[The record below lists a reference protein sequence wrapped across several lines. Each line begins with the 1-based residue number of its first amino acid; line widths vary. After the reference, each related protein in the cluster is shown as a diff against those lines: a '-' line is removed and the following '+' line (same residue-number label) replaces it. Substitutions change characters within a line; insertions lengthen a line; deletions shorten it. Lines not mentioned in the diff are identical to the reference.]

1 MANHT
6 TAAQRHNARQDKIF
20 ETYKRQQEYKSEAAK
35 KVLQL
40 MDKDYTYQEA
50 LNKVLR
56 DDTYISRETLE
67 HELNKFI

>member
-1 MANHT
+1 MSRT
-6 TAAQRHNARQDKIF
+6 TAAQRHNARQNKIW
-20 ETYKRQQEYKSEAAK
+20 ETYKRQQEYKSEGAK

-40 MDKDYTYQEA
+40 MDEDYTYTDA